1 MADLVKDLMKHIDT
15 AKQAYIKSYT
25 AIDAATLEH
34 NKNITN
40 LKSQANEL
48 TEEAYSK
55 KWSTEQTEYKQK
67 LSKINAELT
76 EEIEKVGEAYLKTLY
91 AYYQP
96 SGDAIIDDDVKL
108 LNSGIILSG
117 DEVERMVAKNADN
130 TTMLRLI
137 GQYRINNKIKVS
149 QDVENAFI
157 RAGKAGEAEKHA
169 FITFTQLAG
178 NCVRMALQGMAGS
191 GSYIKCADKLEE
203 YIEETETKLKK
214 AKVFLDEATKAEL
227 EEIKKEKIKEKQNR
241 YSESDIDY
249 LH

>member
-15 AKQAYIKSYT
+15 AKQAYTRSYT
-25 AIDAATLEH
+25 AIDVATLEH

-40 LKSQANEL
+40 LKSKSNEL
-48 TEEAYSK
+48 TKEAYSK

-76 EEIEKVGEAYLKTLY
+76 EDIEKVGEAYLKTLY
-91 AYYQP
+91 DYYQP
-96 SGDAIIDDDVKL
+96 SGNALVDDDVKL

-117 DEVERMVAKNADN
+117 DEVEHMVAKNADN

-137 GQYRINNKIKVS
+137 DQYRIKNKIKVS

-178 NCVRMALQGMAGS
+178 NCVKIALQGMAGS
-191 GSYIKCADKLEE
+191 ETYIRCADKIEE
-203 YIEETETKLKK
+203 YITRTEIELKR
-214 AKVFLDEATKAEL
+214 AKVFLDETTKAEL
-227 EEIKKEKIKEKQNR
+227 EEIKEK
-241 YSESDIDY
+241 
-249 LH
+249 